1 LYFHWFIGLFALW
14 TLSATPVFAQPLA
27 SFLGYRFQA
36 QPGWRQLSQDEI
48 ERFYPKAT
56 NIIEYGFT
64 SAKEQCFFTT
74 GYKNLKDLPEKAMQ
88 EMQQDPKA
96 YAQALAGQM
105 VEQLRSNGAEQVS
118 GRHYW
123 QGNHW
128 WTEVEFI
135 LEQMSPRRSNK
146 QFYNIRTR
154 RYTWQR
160 MTLEGPTLVVIA
172 GVIPT
177 SLDSKDPSGCRRG
190 VEGFFNSF
198 TWPSVQ
204 ASQNR

>member
-1 LYFHWFIGLFALW
+1 ML
-14 TLSATPVFAQPLA
+14 AQPLA

-56 NIIEYGFT
+56 NIVEYGFT
-64 SAKEQCFFTT
+64 SAKEHCFFTT
-74 GYKNLKDLPEKAMQ
+74 GYKNLKDLPKKAMQ
-88 EMQQDPKA
+88 EMQQDPRA

-105 VEQLRSNGAEQVS
+105 VEQLRSNGAVQVS

-123 QGNHW
+123 KGNHW

-135 LEQMSPRRSNK
+135 LEQLSPQRSNK
-146 QFYNIRTR
+146 QFYDIRTR
-154 RYTWQR
+154 RYNWQR
-160 MTLEGPTLVVIA
+160 MTLEGSTLVIIA

-177 SLDSKDPSGCRRG
+177 SRDSKDPNGCRRG
-190 VEGFFNSF
+190 LEGFFNSF

-204 ASQNR
+204 TSQNR